1 MGHEKGGIPM
11 KRTIAPAIFF
21 FIFTAFIVG
30 VKGSPAE
37 AKTINLKFATFF
49 SPKHNMQ
56 VDVWEP
62 WAEKINELTKGQV
75 KISMFPGGAL
85 GKPGDHYSLA
95 EKGLADIAYILHDYT
110 PGRFPRTTVFELPF
124 MAPNSTKTSVA
135 MWKTFEQ
142 SPEFRM
148 EYDKVKLL
156 ALFCHPPGHFHT
168 SKKPIR
174 TIEDLSGLKVRTVSP
189 AVTDALKLF
198 GSIPVE
204 MPITETYTAM
214 ERGVVD
220 GTVIDWGGFRVFKLD
235 DLTKYSTVTDFYV
248 VTMAAVMNK
257 RKWDKLPDDVKTIL
271 TENTGMSLSK
281 WCGEAYDGL
290 DAPSRARVKE
300 KGIEIIELP
309 EAAKNQLRQQTL
321 VQREN
326 WVKTMTAKG
335 IPGQEILDTALKNLA
350 E

>member
-1 MGHEKGGIPM
+1 M
-11 KRTIAPAIFF
+11 KRTSAILIFF
-21 FIFTAFIVG
+21 FLFVNLMFGMYAGT
-30 VKGSPAE
+30 SE
-37 AKTINLKFATFF
+37 AKAINLKFATFF

-62 WAEKINELTKGQV
+62 WAEKIKEQTNGQV
-75 KISMFPGGAL
+75 TVSMYPGGAL
-85 GKPGDHYSLA
+85 GKPGDHYSLV
-95 EKGLADIAYILHDYT
+95 EKGLADIVYILHDYT
-110 PGRFPRTTVFELPF
+110 PGRFPATTVFELPF
-124 MAPNSTKTSVA
+124 MAPNSTKTSTA

-142 SPEFRM
+142 SPELRK
-148 EYDKVKLL
+148 EYSKVKVL

-168 SKKPIR
+168 TKKPIR
-174 TIEDLSGLKVRTVSP
+174 TIEDLKGLKVRTVSP

-204 MPITETYTAM
+204 MPITETYTSM

-248 VTMAAVMNK
+248 VTMAVLMNK
-257 RKWDKLPDDVKTIL
+257 RKWDKLPDNIKTIL
-271 TENTGMSLSK
+271 SENTGLSLSK
-281 WCGEAYDGL
+281 WCGEAYDRL
-290 DAPSRARVKE
+290 DGPSRLRVKE

-309 EAAKNQLRQQTL
+309 ETAKDKLRQQTM

-326 WVKTMTAKG
+326 WVKTMTSKG
-335 IPGQEILDTALKNLA
+335 FPGQQMLDMALKNLS

>member
-1 MGHEKGGIPM
+1 M
-11 KRTIAPAIFF
+11 KRTSAVAIFF
-21 FIFTAFIVG
+21 FLFANLMLG
-30 VKGSPAE
+30 MYAGPSE

-62 WAEKINELTKGQV
+62 WAEKIKKQSNGQV
-75 KISMFPGGAL
+75 TVTMFPGGAL
-85 GKPGDHYSLA
+85 GKPGDHYSLV
-95 EKGLADIAYILHDYT
+95 EKGLADIVYILHDYT
-110 PGRFPRTTVFELPF
+110 PGRFPMTTVFELPF
-124 MAPNSTKTSVA
+124 MAPNSAKTSTA

-142 SPEFRM
+142 LPELQK
-148 EYDKVKLL
+148 EYNKVKVL

-168 SKKPIR
+168 TKKPIKS
-174 TIEDLSGLKVRTVSP
+174 IEDLKGLKVRTVSP

-204 MPITETYTAM
+204 MPITETYTAL

-220 GTVIDWGGFRVFKLD
+220 GTVIDWGGFRIFKLD

-248 VTMAAVMNK
+248 VTMAVLMNK
-257 RKWDKLPDDVKTIL
+257 RKWNKLPENIKTIL
-271 TENTGMSLSK
+271 SENTGQSLSK
-281 WCGEAYDGL
+281 WCGDAYDSL
-290 DAPSRARVKE
+290 DGPSRMRVKE

-309 EAAKNQLRQQTL
+309 ETAKDKLRQQTM

-335 IPGQEILDTALKNLA
+335 YPGQKVLDTALKNLS